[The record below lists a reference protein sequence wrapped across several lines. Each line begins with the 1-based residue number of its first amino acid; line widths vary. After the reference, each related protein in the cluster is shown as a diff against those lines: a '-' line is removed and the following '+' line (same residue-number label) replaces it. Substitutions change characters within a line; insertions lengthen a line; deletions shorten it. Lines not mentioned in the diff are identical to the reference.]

1 MNSEGIK
8 MNRIRTW
15 IEAKGL
21 GVSAEHKG
29 IRYWTFWIAV
39 YIIGMIIILAITV
52 LVGGLLK
59 GYIP

>member
-1 MNSEGIK
+1 

-21 GVSAEHKG
+21 DKSAEHKG
-29 IRYWTFWIAV
+29 IRYWAFWIV
-39 YIIGMIIILAITV
+39 VLILGMIIFLALTV

>member
-1 MNSEGIK
+1 

-15 IEAKGL
+15 LDAKGL
-21 GVSAEHKG
+21 GKSAEHKG
-29 IRYWTFWIAV
+29 FRYWTFWIV
-39 YIIGMIIILAITV
+39 VLILGMIIFLAITV

>member
-1 MNSEGIK
+1 

-15 IEAKGL
+15 LEAKGL
-21 GVSAEHKG
+21 GKSAEHKG
-29 IRYWTFWIAV
+29 FRYWTFWIV
-39 YIIGMIIILAITV
+39 VLILGMIIFLALTV

>member
-1 MNSEGIK
+1 